1 MIMPHQLDVLDFA
14 GVPLQRDVPL
24 HKRVWWR
31 VGGPADVFAEVETLA
46 ALSRLR
52 AAATAAGVPVFLL
65 GNGSNLL
72 VADAGI
78 RGLVIKLAGELAEVV
93 ATESVLDCGAGLK
106 NNVLLARAAKHRW
119 SGLDPLAGI
128 PGTIG
133 GAVRM
138 NAGSLMGETSD
149 ILIDVDVVLPDGAV
163 QTIPLTDLRMR
174 YRHCE
179 LPPGAIVARA
189 RLHHGRVPYDESA
202 ARIQA
207 FLEKRKATQP
217 LDQPSCG
224 STFRNPP
231 GDTAGRLIDAAGL
244 KGFTIGGAQVSE
256 KHANFVLNLGDAT
269 AKDIRAV
276 IEAVMAKV
284 EAVHG
289 VKLHPEVEIAGAW

>member
-14 GVPLQRDVPL
+14 GVPLQLDVPL

-31 VGGPADVFAEVETLA
+31 VGGPADVFAEVETLT

-52 AAATAAGVPVFLL
+52 AAASAAGVPVFLL

-149 ILIDVDVVLPDGAV
+149 ILLDVDVVLPDGAV
-163 QTIPLTDLRMR
+163 QTIPLADLRMR

-189 RLHHGRVPYDESA
+189 RLLHGRVPYDESA
-202 ARIQA
+202 VRIQA

>member
-1 MIMPHQLDVLDFA
+1 MSELIHDQQRRQELLKHMILQL
-14 GVPLQRDVPL
+14 
-24 HKRVWWR
+24 H
-31 VGGPADVFAEVETLA
+31 GG
-46 ALSRLR
+46 
-52 AAATAAGVPVFLL
+52 
-65 GNGSNLL
+65 
-72 VADAGI
+72 DAP
-78 RGLVIKLAGELAEVV
+78 E
-93 ATESVLDCGAGLK
+93 
-106 NNVLLARAAKHRW
+106 
-119 SGLDPLAGI
+119 
-128 PGTIG
+128 
-133 GAVRM
+133 AVRPQ
-138 NAGSLMGETSD
+138 
-149 ILIDVDVVLPDGAV
+149 LI
-163 QTIPLTDLRMR
+163 
-174 YRHCE
+174 
-179 LPPGAIVARA
+179 
-189 RLHHGRVPYDESA
+189 RLLGRVPYDESA

-269 AKDIRAV
+269 ARDIRAV